1 VDFFAHV
8 AYLAWLSG
16 FANVGAMRNN
26 QSGLSGTYIG
36 FSGGVMAKASFI
48 VIQFFML
55 ALWIDPAAAQQK
67 VRINWTAVTGAQSG
81 MHMAQQEG
89 LFRKNGLDVEL
100 IHIASSSRG
109 IQAILA
115 GEIAF
120 SFMDGANAVQA
131 NLKGANI
138 AFVAGATNRQVFSLM
153 ARPEIKKISD
163 LRGKKIGITRAG
175 SSTHTSALYAL
186 GQGGLKPGDYQVL
199 PLIEV
204 PNILTALM
212 AGQIDAGVVSPPTN
226 SRARKAGFNE
236 LMNLAKEGPE
246 YVSVAVGGSRAYIRA
261 NEDVVRRVVR
271 SYAEGV
277 LIFRNNKAAALKM
290 IQNQLKVKD
299 TDIQEDTYNQFREY
313 LEFPPYVSR
322 KGMENVIADIAEKDP
337 TAKSAKPEDFLDM
350 RFVTE
355 LEKEGLSKKPA
366 AK

>member
-1 VDFFAHV
+1 
-8 AYLAWLSG
+8 
-16 FANVGAMRNN
+16 
-26 QSGLSGTYIG
+26 
-36 FSGGVMAKASFI
+36 MAKTT
-48 VIQFFML
+48 VIAMQLWML
-55 ALWIDPAAAQQK
+55 LLWGQPATAQQK

-89 LFRKNGLDVEL
+89 IFRKNGLDVEL

-120 SFMDGANAVQA
+120 SFMDGANEVQA
-131 NLKGANI
+131 NLKGANL
-138 AFVAGATNRQVFSLM
+138 ALVAGATNRQVFSLM

-186 GQGGLKPGDYQVL
+186 SQGGLKPGDYQVL
-199 PLIEV
+199 PLMEV

-212 AGQIDAGVVSPPTN
+212 ANQIDAGVVSPPTN
-226 SRARKAGFNE
+226 SRARKAGFVE

-246 YVSVAVGGSRAYIRA
+246 YVSVAVGTSRSYIRT

-277 LIFRNNKAAALKM
+277 LVFRNNKAAALKM

-299 TDIQEDTYNQFREY
+299 SDIQEDTYNQFREY
-313 LEFPPYVSR
+313 LDYPPYVSV
-322 KGMENVIADIAEKDP
+322 KGMEAVIADVATTNP
-337 TAKSAKPEDFLDM
+337 AAKAAKPEDFLDM
-350 RFVTE
+350 RFVAE
-355 LEKEGLSKKPA
+355 LDKETKKPA
-366 AK
+366 SK